1 MREKN
6 TVFYEPLMELINKKN
21 YNAIWN
27 SQKIKEITYNIGK
40 KIHHNMIDFLIDD
53 GVYYR
58 LEDTYADMY
67 FVLVKCVDTYK
78 PYKNDKFINFKTFY
92 ITNLTYL
99 QNYLLTNSTLFRGE
113 RYIRNDE
120 GIQKREFTIKG
131 SFNSETDSE
140 DKMNPLYISL
150 IEYLDTS
157 IEEQEITKE
166 LINLINGIEHLQTKK
181 VLTMI
186 LEGKNQYEMAAL
198 LGVSQARVNRI
209 IRSIGDLKFT
219 ALTTQDIKNIEDIFK
234 LFNKD
239 IYILSTKKKRRKRKQ
254 A

>member
-1 MREKN
+1 MKEKK
-6 TVFYEPLMELINKKN
+6 TAYYEPLMELINKKK
-21 YNAIWN
+21 YNDIWN
-27 SQKIKEITYNIGK
+27 TKIIKEITYNIGK
-40 KIHHNMIDFLIDD
+40 KIHRNMINFLIDD

-58 LEDTYADMY
+58 LEDTCADMY
-67 FVLVKCVDTYK
+67 FILVKSVDTYK

-113 RYIRNDE
+113 RYIKNDE

-131 SFNSETDSE
+131 SFNETDSE
-140 DKMNPLYISL
+140 DKMNPIYINL
-150 IEYLDTS
+150 IEYLDTNV
-157 IEEQEITKE
+157 EEQEMTKE

-181 VLTMI
+181 VLIMI
-186 LEGKNQYEMAAL
+186 LQGKNQYEMAAL

-209 IRSIGDLKFT
+209 IRDIGDLKFK
-219 ALTTQDIKNIEDIFK
+219 ALTKQDIKNIEDIFK

-239 IYILSTKKKRRKRKQ
+239 IYVLSAKKKRRKRKQ

>member
-1 MREKN
+1 MKEKK
-6 TVFYEPLMELINKKN
+6 TAYYEPLMELINKKK
-21 YNAIWN
+21 YNDIWN
-27 SQKIKEITYNIGK
+27 TKIIKEITYNISK

-67 FVLVKCVDTYK
+67 FILVKCVDTYK

-113 RYIRNDE
+113 RYIKSDE
-120 GIQKREFTIKG
+120 GKQKREFTIRE
-131 SFNSETDSE
+131 SFNVTDSD
-140 DKMNPLYISL
+140 DKMNPIFINLV
-150 IEYLDTS
+150 EYLNTN
-157 IEEQEITKE
+157 IEEQETTKE

-186 LEGKNQYEMAAL
+186 LEGKNQYEMASL

-209 IRSIGDLKFT
+209 IRNIGDLKFK

-239 IYILSTKKKRRKRKQ
+239 IYVLSAKKKRRKRKQ

>member
-1 MREKN
+1 MKEKK
-6 TVFYEPLMELINKKN
+6 TAYYEPLMELINKKK
-21 YNAIWN
+21 YNDIWN
-27 SQKIKEITYNIGK
+27 TKIIKEITYNIGK
-40 KIHHNMIDFLIDD
+40 KIHHNMISFLIDD

-58 LEDTYADMY
+58 LEDTYADIY
-67 FVLVKCVDTYK
+67 FILVKCVDTYK

-99 QNYLLTNSTLFRGE
+99 QNYVLTNSTLFRGE
-113 RYIRNDE
+113 RYIKTDE
-120 GIQKREFTIKG
+120 GTQKREFTIRE
-131 SFNSETDSE
+131 SFNTTDSD
-140 DKMNPLYISL
+140 DKMNPLFINL
-150 IEYLDTS
+150 VEYLDTN

-186 LEGKNQYEMAAL
+186 LEGKNQYEMAPV

-209 IRSIGDLKFT
+209 IRDIGDLKFK
-219 ALTTQDIKNIEDIFK
+219 ALTKQDIKNIEDIFK

-239 IYILSTKKKRRKRKQ
+239 IYVLSAKKKRRKRKQ

>member
-6 TVFYEPLMELINKKN
+6 TVFYEPLMALINKKN

-27 SQKIKEITYNIGK
+27 SQKIKEITYNISK
-40 KIHHNMIDFLIDD
+40 KIHHNMINFLIND

-67 FVLVKCVDTYK
+67 FILVKCVDTYK

-99 QNYLLTNSTLFRGE
+99 QNYLLINSTLFCGE
-113 RYIRNDE
+113 RYIKSDE
-120 GIQKREFTIKG
+120 GTQKREFTING
-131 SFNSETDSE
+131 SFNETDSE
-140 DKMNPLYISL
+140 DKMNPLFINL
-150 IEYLDTS
+150 IEYLDTN
-157 IEEQEITKE
+157 IEEQEIIKE

-186 LEGKNQYEMAAL
+186 LEGKNQYEMASL

-209 IRSIGDLKFT
+209 IKNIGDLKFT

-239 IYILSTKKKRRKRKQ
+239 IYVLSAKKKRRKRKQ